1 MKKGNIPVHQLSLPL
16 GGRMLKAAVW
26 RVETDDGDMG
36 FTITYHLGR
45 SSGAGEVEFS
55 ESLDANHLEGLV
67 SLAEAATEWIVKE
80 GFAGLQPNE
89 TVKLT

>member
-1 MKKGNIPVHQLSLPL
+1 MRKGNIPVHQLSLPI

-26 RVETDDGDMG
+26 RVETDEGDMG

-45 SSGAGEVEFS
+45 RIGAGKIEFN
-55 ESLDANHLEGLV
+55 EDLDSNHLEGLV

-80 GFAGLQPNE
+80 GFAGLEPNE
-89 TVKLT
+89 AVKLT